1 MFRNMNPG
9 AYLYVCKAGVRGGF
23 TMSRARHTTDETNE
37 LMARIASLE
46 FENSLLRGIIESAR
60 RRDGEADEP
69 AADVCDYCPI
79 RETCPRAGD
88 PSSRA
93 GRREPFDVL

>member
-1 MFRNMNPG
+1 
-9 AYLYVCKAGVRGGF
+9 
-23 TMSRARHTTDETNE
+23 MSRTRHTTDETNE

-46 FENSLLRGIIESAR
+46 FENSLLKGVIESAR

-69 AADVCDYCPI
+69 AADACDDCPI
-79 RETCPRAGD
+79 HETCPRAGD
-88 PSSRA
+88 SSSLA

>member
-1 MFRNMNPG
+1 
-9 AYLYVCKAGVRGGF
+9 
-23 TMSRARHTTDETNE
+23 MSRARHTTDETNE